1 MEKKTLLAVVALL
14 GLGVA
19 AALTLTK
26 PQKGQRTGAAPR
38 PVQAFKAA
46 EVTEVEISSDKQ
58 TKTTLKKVAD
68 VWKLDGPEARN
79 ADPSQTKN
87 LVDGLEKLSFG
98 DVVTEN
104 EAKHEEFGVA
114 ESKAARLVAKGAGKT
129 LLDLHVGKTV
139 GAFTMVRPAGSKA
152 VWQASGVSAGVLNK
166 DASSWR
172 DHTILTFVAT
182 DADKLTIE
190 SAAGSRLVV
199 ERQAEGKKWKVA
211 EQSGDGPKNT
221 DALDAELAQSLV
233 ASLST
238 IKASDFVD
246 GKPPAEVD
254 FGKPVVTLTVNTK
267 AGAGAITLL
276 VGQTVGD
283 DTFVQVKGQPQ
294 IYSLKKFAVER
305 ILRRPVDFLDKSVAK
320 LKEADLVAIDV
331 QSSKGAIKI
340 DRDKDGWK
348 LAGGD
353 GDTNKLKGLAGS
365 FEALVATGLLES
377 GELDRAGLKSPTAT
391 VTLTTKDKAKTVLK
405 IGAES
410 ADKSEYYVQ
419 RVGTPSVFRLKKYLV
434 DRFVKKPTELVKEK
448 KT

>member
-19 AALTLTK
+19 AALSLTK

-38 PVQAFKAA
+38 PVAALKAA
-46 EVTEVEISSDKQ
+46 DVTELEITSDKQ

-114 ESKAARLVAKGAGKT
+114 EGKAARLVAKGAAGKP

-139 GAFTMVRPAGSKA
+139 GSFTMVRAAGTKA
-152 VWQASGVSAGVLNK
+152 VWQAAGVSAGVLNK

-182 DADKLTIE
+182 DADKLTVE

-199 ERQAEGKKWKVA
+199 ERQTEGKKWKVT
-211 EQSGDGPKNT
+211 EQAGDGPKNT
-221 DALDAELAQSLV
+221 EALDAELAQSLV

-238 IKASDFVD
+238 IKANDFVD

-267 AGAGAITLL
+267 TGAITLL

-283 DTFVQVKGQPQ
+283 DTYVQVKGQPQ
-294 IYSLKKFAVER
+294 IYSLKKFAAER
-305 ILRRPVDFLDKSVAK
+305 ILRRPVDFLDKTIAK
-320 LKEADLVAIDV
+320 IKEADLVAIDV
-331 QSSKGAIKI
+331 QSSKGAIKV

-365 FEALVATGLLES
+365 FEALIATGLLES
-377 GELDRAGLKSPTAT
+377 GELDKAGLKSPTAT